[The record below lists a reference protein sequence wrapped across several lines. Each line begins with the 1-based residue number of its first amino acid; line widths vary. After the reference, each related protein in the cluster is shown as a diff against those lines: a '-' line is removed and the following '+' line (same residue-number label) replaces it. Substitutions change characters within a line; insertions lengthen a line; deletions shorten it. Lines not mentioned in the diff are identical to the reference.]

1 MADGIEVLKVGL
13 DNVQKLLEKIDDN
26 QTRLFDT
33 QSQHSKELERLN
45 GLIEK
50 NGDTTQLQL
59 ETISKELKSQGEKT
73 TEAVNKLDSKL
84 VVLESKHDADIKEVE
99 QKHEKDI
106 EKLEEKIDSEIEKLE
121 DKIEPNV
128 KFRQNMEGFSWVRH
142 GVPFLMSIVGIVSL
156 IFALWKG

>member
-13 DNVQKLLEKIDDN
+13 DNVTKLLEKIDNN
-26 QTRLFDT
+26 QTKLFDT

-59 ETISKELKSQGEKT
+59 ESISSELKAQGDKT
-73 TEAVNKLDSKL
+73 NQAVDK
-84 VVLESKHDADIKEVE
+84 LESKITHLSDKHESDVEKLE

-106 EKLEEKIDSEIEKLE
+106 IRMEDNIASEVKDLES
-121 DKIEPNV
+121 KIEPNV

-142 GVPFLMSIVGIVSL
+142 GVPALMSLVGIVSL
-156 IFALWKG
+156 IFAIWKG